1 MPANDFRRGVLILQP
16 MSLTE
21 AAQIWIVTGVS
32 GGLGRSIA
40 LAAAAAGH
48 TVYGTLRRAD
58 QLAAFDALVPGRTRA
73 VLLDVNDHQAV
84 SREVAAIENR
94 EGRIDVLVNN
104 AGYGLFGAVEETS
117 MEEARAQM
125 ETNFFGLLAMTQA
138 VLPGMRQRR
147 SGGIVQISS
156 VAGFRGTNGL
166 SIYNASKFAVEGF
179 SEALA
184 QEMQPHGVK
193 VMCVEPGPFRTNW
206 AGSSSVRTERR
217 IDAYADT
224 AGARIAQIEAYS
236 GQQPGDPDRAAAV
249 ILQALADPQT
259 PMHLPLGPL
268 AIEGFRVKMRQL
280 SAEIDRW
287 ESLAADTGFATAQ
300 H

>member
-1 MPANDFRRGVLILQP
+1 MIMQTAG
-16 MSLTE
+16 
-21 AAQIWIVTGVS
+21 QIWLVTGVS
-32 GGLGRSIA
+32 GGLGLSIA
-40 LAAAAAGH
+40 LAAAKAGH
-48 TVYGTLRRAD
+48 SVYGTLRRSD
-58 QLAAFDALVPGRTRA
+58 QLADFENLVPGLTHA
-73 VLLDVNDHQAV
+73 VLLDVNDHASV
-84 SREVAAIENR
+84 EREVKAIELR

-138 VLPGMRQRR
+138 VIPGMRARH
-147 SGGIVQISS
+147 SGAIVQISS

-184 QEMQPHGVK
+184 QEMQPLGIK

-206 AGSSSVRTERR
+206 AGSSSVRTARR
-217 IDAYADT
+217 MDEYAET

-236 GQQPGDPDRAAAV
+236 GQQPGDPDRAADV
-249 ILQALADPQT
+249 ILRALNDPQT
-259 PMHLPLGPL
+259 PLHLPLGPW
-268 AIEGFRVKMRQL
+268 AIEGFRVKMQQL

-287 ESLAADTGFATAQ
+287 EKYAADTGFAATP
-300 H
+300 HGG

>member
-1 MPANDFRRGVLILQP
+1 M
-16 MSLTE
+16 
-21 AAQIWIVTGVS
+21 
-32 GGLGRSIA
+32 
-40 LAAAAAGH
+40 
-48 TVYGTLRRAD
+48 
-58 QLAAFDALVPGRTRA
+58 
-73 VLLDVNDHQAV
+73 LDVNDHV
-84 SREVAAIENR
+84 SVEREVKAIELR

-117 MEEARAQM
+117 IEEARAQM

-138 VLPGMRQRR
+138 VIPGMRVRR
-147 SGGIVQISS
+147 SGAIVQISS

-184 QEMQPHGVK
+184 QEMQPLGIK

-206 AGSSSVRTERR
+206 AGSSSVRTARR
-217 IDAYADT
+217 MGEYAET

-236 GQQPGDPDRAAAV
+236 GQQPGDPDRAADV
-249 ILQALADPQT
+249 ILRALNDPQT
-259 PMHLPLGPL
+259 PLHLPLGPL
-268 AIEGFRVKMRQL
+268 AIEGFRVKMQQL

-287 ESLAADTGFATAQ
+287 EKYAADTGFAATP
-300 H
+300 HGG

>member
-1 MPANDFRRGVLILQP
+1 MNETT
-16 MSLTE
+16 S
-21 AAQIWIVTGVS
+21 AQIWLVTGVS
-32 GGLGRSIA
+32 GGLGRSLA
-40 LAAAAAGH
+40 LVAARRGH
-48 TVYGTLRRAD
+48 TVYGTLRREE
-58 QLAAFDALVPGRTRA
+58 QLADFENLLPGFTRGI
-73 VLLDVNDHQAV
+73 LLDVNDHTAV
-84 SREVAAIENR
+84 QREVAAIEAR

-125 ETNFFGLLAMTQA
+125 ETNFFGLVAMTQA
-138 VLPGMRQRR
+138 VIPGMRVRR
-147 SGGIVQISS
+147 SGAIVQISS

-184 QEMQPHGVK
+184 QEMHPHGVK

-206 AGSSSVRTERR
+206 AGSSSVRTARR
-217 IDAYADT
+217 MDEYAAT

-236 GQQPGDPDRAAAV
+236 GQQPGDPDRAAEV
-249 ILQALADPQT
+249 ILRALDDQNT

-268 AIEGFRVKMRQL
+268 AIEGFRVKMQQL

-287 ESLAADTGFATAQ
+287 EKYAADTGFAAAP
-300 H
+300 HGG

>member
-1 MPANDFRRGVLILQP
+1 

-58 QLAAFDALVPGRTRA
+58 QLAAFDALAPGRTRA

-84 SREVAAIENR
+84 SREVAAIESR

-138 VLPGMRQRR
+138 VLPHMVMRNT
-147 SGGIVQISS
+147 GHIVITSS
-156 VAGFRGTNGL
+156 FAGLIGRL
-166 SIYNASKFAVEGF
+166 
-179 SEALA
+179 L
-184 QEMQPHGVK
+184 
-193 VMCVEPGPFRTNW
+193 
-206 AGSSSVRTERR
+206 
-217 IDAYADT
+217 
-224 AGARIAQIEAYS
+224 
-236 GQQPGDPDRAAAV
+236 
-249 ILQALADPQT
+249 L
-259 PMHLPLGPL
+259 LPLL
-268 AIEGFRVKMRQL
+268 LLLF
-280 SAEIDRW
+280 
-287 ESLAADTGFATAQ
+287 FFFY
-300 H
+300 

>member
-1 MPANDFRRGVLILQP
+1 MN
-16 MSLTE
+16 E
-21 AAQIWIVTGVS
+21 ASPVQIWLVTGVS

-58 QLAAFDALVPGRTRA
+58 QLAAFDAVMPGRTHA
-73 VLLDVNDHQAV
+73 VLLDVNDHPALA
-84 SREVAAIENR
+84 REVAAIESR
-94 EGRIDVLVNN
+94 EGRVDVLVNN

-147 SGGIVQISS
+147 SGAVVQISS

-217 IDAYADT
+217 LDAYAET

-249 ILQALADPQT
+249 ILEALADQHP

-268 AIEGFRVKMRQL
+268 AIEGFRHKMQQL

-287 ESLAADTGFATAQ
+287 EKRAADTGFAARIQ
-300 H
+300 LSDN